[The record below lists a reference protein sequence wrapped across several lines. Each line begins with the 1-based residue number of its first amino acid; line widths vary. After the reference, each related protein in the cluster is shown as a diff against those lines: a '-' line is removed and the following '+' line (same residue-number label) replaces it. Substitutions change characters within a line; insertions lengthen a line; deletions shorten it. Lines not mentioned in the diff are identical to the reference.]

1 MTTLAQKID
10 EIVNGTFES
19 TVFQEMCKG
28 AIYACVEEALKMEPT
43 MGQWD
48 DFCAVF
54 PVPFDEFMK
63 AYRAMRSAQWKEI
76 EEGRNEEV
84 GN

>member
-1 MTTLAQKID
+1 MTTLAQ
-10 EIVNGTFES
+10 IVDRIVTDAILRMDRDGPDVAIKS
-19 TVFQEMCKG
+19 S
-28 AIYACVEEALKMEPT
+28 IYAGIEEALKLEPT

-63 AYRAMRSAQWKEI
+63 AYRAMCAARWKEI
-76 EEGRNEEV
+76 EESLK
-84 GN
+84 